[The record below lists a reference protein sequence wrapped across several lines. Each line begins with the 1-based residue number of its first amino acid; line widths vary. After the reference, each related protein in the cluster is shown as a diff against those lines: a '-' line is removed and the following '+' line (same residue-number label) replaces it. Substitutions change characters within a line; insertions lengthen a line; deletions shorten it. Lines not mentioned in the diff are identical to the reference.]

1 MKGHEK
7 KHERAI
13 AEESSII
20 FVHLLSCF
28 MGIQNI
34 HNSKSAFW
42 CRELEMGATRLGDGA
57 LLSWAQFGHLFTLA
71 VTRSRKMT
79 SSWKTLCIH
88 CWSGS
93 VLRRL
98 DSVESVESVK
108 SVERWAIQWPIWRH
122 RRMISLWSPA
132 CCQSGQPE
140 DLTVKFHPGVTVN
153 RDVRWL

>member
-1 MKGHEK
+1 
-7 KHERAI
+7 
-13 AEESSII
+13 
-20 FVHLLSCF
+20 
-28 MGIQNI
+28 
-34 HNSKSAFW
+34 
-42 CRELEMGATRLGDGA
+42 MGATRLGDGA
-57 LLSWAQFGHLFTLA
+57 LLSWAQFGLLFFYIFLHLFTLA

-108 SVERWAIQWPIWRH
+108 SEQMVSDSPQDDKP
-122 RRMISLWSPA
+122 LSPA

-153 RDVRWL
+153 RDVR